1 MLSILQM
8 TFLPKT
14 STGQQEMVNMITKMA
29 DLDSE
34 EEFDYTSAETVD
46 RLLQCAAQV
55 QWPAW

>member
-1 MLSILQM
+1 M

-55 QWPAW
+55 QWPTW